1 MSLVKTSIQRWW
13 RLTFRGKQREEV
25 VWQDLKDFLQHEA
38 WRVGLFEKER
48 CAEVSFQLSDQ
59 AIVPFYYAVRERE
72 LDFQVN
78 AMESIPPELI
88 SDAFILSAHLNN
100 VLNWGKVLV
109 DAENGVVLHRLKV
122 NLLIPFLF
130 PNEIEVSIMR
140 HFSTSKDIHGA
151 FRRLVEERESPAIIF
166 ADLLRQ
172 IEANSNSAS

>member
-1 MSLVKTSIQRWW
+1 MNLVKISIQRWW

-48 CAEVSFQLSDQ
+48 YAEVLFQLSDQ
-59 AIVPFYYAVRERE
+59 AIVPFYYAVQEHE
-72 LDFQVN
+72 LNLQVN

-109 DAENGVVLHRLKV
+109 DAESGVVLHHVKV

-130 PNEIEVSIMR
+130 PNEIEVSIVR
-140 HFSTSKDIHGA
+140 HFHTSKDIHDA
-151 FRRLVEERESPAIIF
+151 FRRLVEEREAPAIII

-172 IEANSNSAS
+172 IEANSPAAD